1 MKGTRMKIGNRY
13 FCSLSATLAC
23 LLAFCI
29 MGSHSARGESV
40 LVGWNSFPDPAG
52 SFDTSGSPKTQD
64 AGITGIVGSM
74 YGGDGSRGA
83 EGSTDGTYGSAFP
96 VGNTST
102 NGAMTMRML
111 DPGESNL
118 TFTITNNSGSDW
130 SLERFVFDYTS
141 TLGGGGTPSSLDTL
155 TLNYLSGDLD
165 DADNTVIGSL
175 SDIDEAQLG
184 STVGDYFDAS
194 ISISAVL
201 SDVILSHGESA
212 TFSLVGSNTDASGT
226 DSSAIRLDSFAF
238 TAEPTSSLFAGWNSF
253 PGPDGSFTAVG
264 SPKTQDAGISGVV
277 GSMYGG
283 DGSRGAEG
291 STDGTYGSAFPVG
304 NTSTNGAMTMRML
317 DPGESNLT
325 FTITN
330 NSGSDWSLERF
341 VFDYTS
347 TLGGGGTP
355 SSLDTLTLNY
365 LSGDLDDADNTVI
378 GSLSDIDEAQLGSTV
393 GDYFD
398 ASISISAVLSDV
410 ILSNGQSATFSLVGS
425 NTDAS
430 GDDGVAIR
438 LDNFAFTAKLVPAA
452 GTIVSI
458 R

>member
-1 MKGTRMKIGNRY
+1 
-13 FCSLSATLAC
+13 
-23 LLAFCI
+23 
-29 MGSHSARGESV
+29 
-40 LVGWNSFPDPAG
+40 
-52 SFDTSGSPKTQD
+52 
-64 AGITGIVGSM
+64 M

-111 DPGESNL
+111 NSGESNL

-184 STVGDYFDAS
+184 STVGNYFD
-194 ISISAVL
+194 V
-201 SDVILSHGESA
+201 
-212 TFSLVGSNTDASGT
+212 
-226 DSSAIRLDSFAF
+226 
-238 TAEPTSSLFAGWNSF
+238 W
-253 PGPDGSFTAVG
+253 
-264 SPKTQDAGISGVV
+264 
-277 GSMYGG
+277 
-283 DGSRGAEG
+283 
-291 STDGTYGSAFPVG
+291 
-304 NTSTNGAMTMRML
+304 
-317 DPGESNLT
+317 
-325 FTITN
+325 
-330 NSGSDWSLERF
+330 
-341 VFDYTS
+341 
-347 TLGGGGTP
+347 
-355 SSLDTLTLNY
+355 
-365 LSGDLDDADNTVI
+365 
-378 GSLSDIDEAQLGSTV
+378 
-393 GDYFD
+393 
-398 ASISISAVLSDV
+398 ISISAVLSDV
-410 ILSNGQSATFSLVGS
+410 ILSNGESATFSLVGT

-430 GDDGVAIR
+430 GADGTAIR